1 MSIRVAIAMFA
12 LIVSG
17 CVTPPETGS
26 IRPGESFNLVTTAT
40 HLPVLLFEPDVML
53 TALARGRLVVRNGCI
68 RLVGKEGGD
77 GMLVIWPAGSQLV
90 TKGDRQ
96 IVIVGGSGRRLFVGS
111 SVSLGGGGSDQL
123 GHEVLREPL
132 PPTCTGPY
140 FSGY

>member
-1 MSIRVAIAMFA
+1 MTLRTIKVAVAMLTA
-12 LIVSG
+12 SG
-17 CVTPPETGS
+17 CATLPEAES
-26 IRPGESFNLVTTAT
+26 ARPSVAT
-40 HLPVLLFEPDVML
+40 HLPVLSFKPDVML

-68 RLVGKEGGD
+68 RLVGKEGDD

-90 TKGDRQ
+90 TKGGRQ
-96 IVIVGGSGRRLFVGS
+96 IVVVGGSGRRLFVGS

>member
-1 MSIRVAIAMFA
+1 
-12 LIVSG
+12 
-17 CVTPPETGS
+17 
-26 IRPGESFNLVTTAT
+26 
-40 HLPVLLFEPDVML
+40 ML

-68 RLVGKEGGD
+68 RLVGKEGDD

-90 TKGDRQ
+90 TKGGRQ
-96 IVIVGGSGRRLFVGS
+96 IVVVGGSGRRLFVGS
-111 SVSLGGGGSDQL
+111 SVSPGGGGSDQL

>member
-1 MSIRVAIAMFA
+1 VTLRTIKVAVAMLTA
-12 LIVSG
+12 SG
-17 CVTPPETGS
+17 CATLPEAES
-26 IRPGESFNLVTTAT
+26 ARPSVAT
-40 HLPVLLFEPDVML
+40 HLPVLSFKPDVML

-68 RLVGKEGGD
+68 RLVGKEGDD

-90 TKGDRQ
+90 TKGGRQ
-96 IVIVGGSGRRLFVGS
+96 IVVVGGSGAAAPVVGS